1 MLDKQHGD
9 YVFRCDQAGCDR
21 ELLTGTSN
29 LEAAR
34 SLLRLKGWQPFR
46 LNELAPPE
54 VDTIWG
60 HRCKGCLAAR
70 ATAPSP

>member
-29 LEAAR
+29 LEGRFAR
-34 SLLRLKGWQPFR
+34 
-46 LNELAPPE
+46 
-54 VDTIWG
+54 
-60 HRCKGCLAAR
+60 GC
-70 ATAPSP
+70 SK